1 MSKFPHNRFV
11 LLAAD
16 VGGTKTL
23 LGLYSRAPERPVRV
37 ETGEFVTLEYD
48 SLVPMIREFL
58 KAEGVEP
65 KTIAAAVFGVAGA
78 VRDQVARLTNVPWLV
93 DAAEIGQAAGLRRVY
108 LLNDLEAMAYSIP
121 VLEAGE
127 LAVLQHGVAQ
137 PAGNAGVIAAG
148 TGLGEAILLN
158 VDGRFQPGATEA
170 GHADWGA
177 RTPREIEMLA
187 AIIRV
192 YGRCSN
198 EHIISGPG
206 LVNIYQFTHDAFG
219 TRTFISPAALVPSK
233 ACPGVGTIGDPA
245 DLPAAIAKSAFEKR
259 CPMCVESLDLFVA
272 AYGAESGNL
281 ALRSVA
287 TAGVYIGG
295 GIAPKILPA
304 LQSGC
309 FLDAFRAK
317 EPLADFVATIPVAV
331 ILNAEAG
338 LLGAAVHANTIA

>member
-1 MSKFPHNRFV
+1 MCAV

-23 LGLYSRAPERPVRV
+23 LGLFKPAPERPVRI
-37 ETGEFVTLEYD
+37 ETGEFVTLEHD

-65 KTIAAAVFGVAGA
+65 RAIAAATFGVAGA
-78 VRDQVARLTNVPWLV
+78 VTDQVARLTNVPWLV
-93 DAAEIGQAAGLRRVY
+93 DAAAISQAADLKRVH
-108 LLNDLEAMAYSIP
+108 LLNDLEAMAHSVT
-121 VLEAGE
+121 VLEPNE
-127 LAVLQHGVAQ
+127 LAVLQQGVAQ
-137 PAGNAGVIAAG
+137 AGGNAGVIAAG

-177 RTPREIEMLA
+177 RTPREIEMLSA
-187 AIIRV
+187 LVRV

-206 LVNIYQFTHDAFG
+206 LVNVYQFTHDSFG
-219 TRTFISPAALVPSK
+219 SRTWLSAAAYVPAK
-233 ACPGVGTIGDPA
+233 TCPGVGAIGDPA

-259 CPMCVESLDLFVA
+259 CPMCVEALNLFVA
-272 AYGAESGNL
+272 AYGAEAGNL
-281 ALRSVA
+281 ALRTVA

-304 LQSGC
+304 IQSGL

-317 EPLADFVATIPVAV
+317 EPLADFVATVPVAV
-331 ILNAEAG
+331 ILNPEAG
-338 LLGAAVHANTIA
+338 LLGAAVHANSNT